1 MKKILMITNDEIPDF
16 KGVKSIEINFGNE
29 PTYKDLKFFWN
40 AAFLKFFAK
49 EWHEELEKQKNGNW
63 FKKPTTGIIKPYNR
77 TY

>member
-1 MKKILMITNDEIPDF
+1 MITNDEMPDF

-49 EWHEELEKQKNGNW
+49 EWHEELEKQKNGN
-63 FKKPTTGIIKPYNR
+63 
-77 TY
+77 